1 MKRKGFAV
9 LMALALSLSVPLVSV
24 AAEGGG
30 DSSSISRFAS
40 ALGTRL
46 TQEAGIAEASGI
58 SASSSMATRDV
69 KELKRGISLLQQGN
83 FGEAEAAFLS
93 AREAARS
100 DKRGTID
107 AVVGHFYMLA
117 NRIDDACRWTEK
129 AIADGPDE
137 WMLHTMLG
145 ILYSRNDHQD
155 LPKAIG
161 YLQEAIRLSPR
172 IDINYRILGTLQFM
186 NGDPTGA
193 VDTFTKAIAVNR
205 SDAFSYMARG
215 SIYKDLKDYEK
226 ALADFR
232 RALSMDLPDKY
243 RTKTEIEE
251 AEILFH
257 LSRYDESLAI
267 YEKVLARDSGNY
279 QATYMTGL
287 IYKAKKQYDTAL
299 PWLEKASG
307 LKPEASKPYDV
318 MGFIYSKQKKD
329 DLARE
334 NLQKAVDRKSTM
346 MRTYRLLAQLYRK
359 EGRDNDALKVLDLA
373 VTRLPR
379 DPEARSERGWFFFTK
394 KEFTRGVDDF
404 TKAIELGGKSKAK
417 YLAFRG
423 LCYHGLEE
431 YKKAEADYREA
442 IRLNPNND
450 LAYIG
455 LGDIYIKG
463 GDYDRAIEFYNKV
476 LSISKGSKRI
486 ILLNNLGFAYAKKGE
501 YKKSLEIL
509 NEGIQNYP
517 NDAEIWRSRAQTYDA
532 MGQPEKGIPDMDE
545 FLKRKPGDARSY
557 RFRATLYE
565 KTGKKDLAEKDREKA
580 KALEKGRKQP

>member
-1 MKRKGFAV
+1 
-9 LMALALSLSVPLVSV
+9 
-24 AAEGGG
+24 
-30 DSSSISRFAS
+30 
-40 ALGTRL
+40 
-46 TQEAGIAEASGI
+46 
-58 SASSSMATRDV
+58 
-69 KELKRGISLLQQGN
+69 
-83 FGEAEAAFLS
+83 
-93 AREAARS
+93 
-100 DKRGTID
+100 
-107 AVVGHFYMLA
+107 
-117 NRIDDACRWTEK
+117 
-129 AIADGPDE
+129 
-137 WMLHTMLG
+137 
-145 ILYSRNDHQD
+145 
-155 LPKAIG
+155 
-161 YLQEAIRLSPR
+161 
-172 IDINYRILGTLQFM
+172 
-186 NGDPTGA
+186 
-193 VDTFTKAIAVNR
+193 
-205 SDAFSYMARG
+205 
-215 SIYKDLKDYEK
+215 
-226 ALADFR
+226 
-232 RALSMDLPDKY
+232 
-243 RTKTEIEE
+243 
-251 AEILFH
+251 
-257 LSRYDESLAI
+257 
-267 YEKVLARDSGNY
+267 
-279 QATYMTGL
+279 
-287 IYKAKKQYDTAL
+287 
-299 PWLEKASG
+299 
-307 LKPEASKPYDV
+307 

-346 MRTYRLLAQLYRK
+346 MRTYRLLALLDRK
-359 EGRDNDALKVLDLA
+359 GGKDDEALNVLDLA

-545 FLKRKPGDARSY
+545 FLKRKLGDADGY
-557 RFRATLYE
+557 RFRAVLYE

-580 KALEKGRKQP
+580 EALEKGGK

>member
-565 KTGKKDLAEKDREKA
+565 KTGKKGPGG
-580 KALEKGRKQP
+580 KGPGKGGSPGER

>member
-1 MKRKGFAV
+1 
-9 LMALALSLSVPLVSV
+9 MALALSLSVPLVSV
-24 AAEGGG
+24 AAEGSGN
-30 DSSSISRFAS
+30 DHSISRFAS

-46 TQEAGIAEASGI
+46 AQETGIFGVPKGVTSTND
-58 SASSSMATRDV
+58 SYMFM
-69 KELKRGISLLQQGN
+69 KELDKGLLLLRQGH

-93 AREAARS
+93 AWKVAPSDQRGHLDAAI
-100 DKRGTID
+100 GTY
-107 AVVGHFYMLA
+107 YMEA
-117 NRIDDACRWTEK
+117 NRFDDACRWAEK
-129 AIADGPDE
+129 SITDEPDF
-137 WMLHTMLG
+137 WLPHTILG
-145 ILYSRNDHQD
+145 ILYSGKDHQD
-155 LPKAIG
+155 LPKAMD
-161 YLQEAIRLSPR
+161 YLREAIRLSPET
-172 IDINYRILGTLQFM
+172 ISNYQLLGTLQAAS
-186 NGDPTGA
+186 GDPTGA
-193 VDTFTKAIAVNR
+193 IDTCTKCIALDP
-205 SDAFSYMARG
+205 SDYFSYMIRG
-215 SIYKDLKDYEK
+215 CTYEDLKDYEK

-279 QATYMTGL
+279 RATYMTGL

-318 MGFIYSKQKKD
+318 MGFIYTKQKKD

-346 MRTYRLLAQLYRK
+346 MRTYRLLALLDRESGK
-359 EGRDNDALKVLDLA
+359 DDEALKVLDLA

-394 KEFTRGVDDF
+394 KEYTRGIDDF
-404 TKAIELGGKSKAK
+404 TKAIELGSKSKAK

-431 YKKAEADYREA
+431 YKKAEADYQEA

-463 GDYDRAIEFYNKV
+463 GDYDRAIEFYNKA

-545 FLKRKPGDARSY
+545 FLKRKPGDARGY

-580 KALEKGRKQP
+580 EALEKGGKQS